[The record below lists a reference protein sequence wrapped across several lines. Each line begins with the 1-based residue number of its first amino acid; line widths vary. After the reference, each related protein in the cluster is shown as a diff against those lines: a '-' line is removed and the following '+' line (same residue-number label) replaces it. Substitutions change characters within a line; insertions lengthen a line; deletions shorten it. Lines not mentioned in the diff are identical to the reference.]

1 MEIDVFTL
9 FPDAFEWFGRQ
20 HHMVGALAHGHALGY
35 VNYREHTPLR
45 AGQVDDTP
53 FGGGPGMVLASKLG
67 AREEWHRPEHR
78 SPWDD
83 GKAARG
89 RRTPGAGSAPGVH
102 DAGGVRR
109 AGGRKRLRDD
119 ANAGWV

>member
-53 FGGGPGMVLASKLG
+53 FGGGAGMVLRIDVVEAAPRFEDEREAMLERLG
-67 AREEWHRPEHR
+67 AGLAESEGDIFHPRIIADLSWSPE
-78 SPWDD
+78 
-83 GKAARG
+83 
-89 RRTPGAGSAPGVH
+89 
-102 DAGGVRR
+102 R
-109 AGGRKRLRDD
+109 A
-119 ANAGWV
+119 